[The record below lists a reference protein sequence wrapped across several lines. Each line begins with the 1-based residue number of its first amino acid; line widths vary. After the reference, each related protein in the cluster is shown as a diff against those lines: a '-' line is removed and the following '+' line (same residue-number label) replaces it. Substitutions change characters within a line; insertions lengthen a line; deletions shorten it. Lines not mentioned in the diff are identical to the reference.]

1 MIKANKNY
9 GRLQGS
15 YLFSEIAKRIGTY
28 QTENPD
34 AKVIKLGIGDV
45 TKPLSPEVV
54 KSLHNAVD
62 EMADAASFKGYGP
75 EQGYA
80 FLREAINKH
89 DFASR
94 GVELADD
101 EIFVSTGAKEDSANI
116 QEIFAQDIKVA
127 VPDPVYPVYVD
138 SNVMAGRSG
147 EFVDGR
153 YENYVYLEGTAENNF
168 KPALPKENV
177 DLIYLCFPNNPT
189 GQTLTK
195 DELKVWVDYAL
206 ENKALIIFDAAYEA
220 FITEDDKPH
229 SIYEIEGAKKCAIE
243 MRSMSKT
250 AGFTGTRCA
259 YTVVPKELVIEDED
273 GKEYAVNAL
282 WNRRQCTKFNGV
294 AYLIQQGAFAAFTPE
309 GRAEINE
316 LIAYYLENA
325 RIIREGIE
333 KLGLTY
339 SGGVNSPYIWFKT
352 PGGLSSWEF
361 FDKFLNECQVV
372 GTPGAGFGLCGE
384 GYFRLSAFGSRE
396 NVEEAIARLSALKF

>member
-15 YLFSEIAKRIGTY
+15 YLFSEIAKRVGNY

-34 AKVIKLGIGDV
+34 AQVIKLGIGDV
-45 TKPLSPEVV
+45 TKPLSPAII
-54 KSLHNAVD
+54 KALHAGVD
-62 EMADAASFKGYGP
+62 QQADADSFKGYGP

-80 FLREAINKH
+80 FLREAINKM
-89 DFASR
+89 DFAPR
-94 GVELADD
+94 GVELSDD

-147 EFVDGR
+147 KFVDGR
-153 YENYVYLEGTAENNF
+153 YSDFVYLDGTADNNF
-168 KPALPKENV
+168 KPALPTGQA

-189 GQTLTK
+189 GQALTK
-195 DELKVWVDYAL
+195 AELKVWVDYAL
-206 ENKALIIFDAAYEA
+206 ENNSLIIFDAAYEA
-220 FITEDDKPH
+220 FITEDNIPH
-229 SIYEIEGAKKCAIE
+229 SIFEIKGAKKCAIE

-259 YTVVPKELVIEDED
+259 YTVIPKELTIKDED
-273 GKEYAVNAL
+273 GNDISVHQL

-294 AYLIQQGAFAAFTPE
+294 ASLIQQGALAAFTPE
-309 GRAEINE
+309 GRAEIQE
-316 LIAYYLENA
+316 LINYYLENA
-325 RIIREGIE
+325 RIIREAVE

-352 PGGLSSWEF
+352 PGGLSSWDF
-361 FDKFLNECQVV
+361 FNKFLEECQVV
-372 GTPGAGFGLCGE
+372 GTPGAGFGQCGE

-396 NVEEAIARLSALKF
+396 NVIEAVSRLTSLKC